1 MPTEGQFSEE
11 TRRGRFEHLVDRF
24 ARKVR
29 GAGYVRK
36 WIVLGSIIGLVA
48 GVGAIAFA
56 TFLEIATHFFLG
68 TLAGASP
75 LSPFGEGN
83 MQGAYVV
90 LRPWAL
96 PLVVGLGG
104 LISGLLVF
112 GLAPEAEGH
121 GTDAAIAAVHHSP
134 KGIRGRVS
142 IVKMLASA
150 VTIGSGG
157 SGGREGPTAQI
168 SAGFGSFLA
177 RALDLTPADARI
189 AVTVGIA
196 SGIGA
201 IFRAP
206 LGGAV
211 LGAEILYRDD
221 FEVSA
226 LIPSVLASIV
236 SFAVFGVVKGFTP
249 IFGFVRGYHFQHPAE
264 LVFYVLIGLACG
276 LVGRL
281 YSWSF
286 YSMTHLTAR
295 LPGARVVKVAVAGL
309 LVGCIGLVFPGALG
323 TGYGWVQRAMG
334 PTLLTIPLWI
344 VLALPF
350 AKILSTSLSIG
361 SGGSGGI
368 FGPGMVIGGFLG
380 AGIWRL
386 LEPLAPGIVPHSPAP
401 FVIVGMVACFGSI
414 AHAPIAVLLMV
425 AEMTGSLEL
434 VPPAMAAIVVAT
446 LVVGTATIYTSQL
459 RNRSEAPANRLR
471 EGLPLLR
478 TIAIQDALSPPPLIL
493 QQDSTVAD
501 ARRAMKAAGLAAAP
515 VVLGDR
521 TYLGAYSPDASS
533 DDEISISRLASVTH
547 PEVPTDAML
556 DAAADVFATD
566 HVSWVPVL
574 DADRKLSGIVT
585 IAGLVGAYRGALDL
599 SLASLGDVL
608 GTARLV
614 DGTVAADSPLAGQ
627 MISALPHGAAVIW
640 LERKGAPLMPQ
651 PDLALEV
658 GDTLSILVSE
668 TSADRLEGLLD
679 LAQDDEY
686 SAAEDEPLI

>member
-1 MPTEGQFSEE
+1 M
-11 TRRGRFEHLVDRF
+11 RRGRFAHLIDRF

-29 GAGYVRK
+29 EAGYVRK
-36 WIVLGSIIGLVA
+36 WIVLGTIIGLVA
-48 GVGAIAFA
+48 GVGAIAFV
-56 TFLEIATHFFLG
+56 TFLETATHFFLG
-68 TLAGASP
+68 TLAGAAP
-75 LSPFGEGN
+75 LSPFAEGN
-83 MQGAYVV
+83 MQGTYVV

-121 GTDAAIAAVHHSP
+121 GTDAAIAAVHHGP

-177 RALDLTPADARI
+177 RALDLTPADARL

-211 LGAEILYRDD
+211 LGAEILYRED

-236 SFAVFGVVKGFTP
+236 AFAVFGVAKGFSP

-264 LVFYVLIGLACG
+264 LGFYVLIGLVCG
-276 LVGRL
+276 LVGKL
-281 YSWSF
+281 YSSSF
-286 YSMTHLTAR
+286 YAVTRLTAR
-295 LPGARVVKVAVAGL
+295 LPGARAIKVAVAGL

-334 PTLLTIPLWI
+334 PGLLTIPLWI

-380 AGIWRL
+380 AGIWRM
-386 LEPLAPGIVPHSPAP
+386 LEPLAPGVVPHSPAP

-434 VPPAMAAIVVAT
+434 VPPAMLAIVVAT
-446 LVVGTATIYTSQL
+446 LVVGAATIYTSQL
-459 RNRSEAPANRLR
+459 KDRSEAPADRLR
-471 EGLPLLR
+471 AGLPLLR
-478 TIAIQDALSPPPLIL
+478 SIAVREALSPPPLVL
-493 QQDSTVAD
+493 EPGSTVAN
-501 ARRAMKAAGLAAAP
+501 ARTAMAVAGLSVAP
-515 VVLGDR
+515 VALGDR
-521 TYLGAYSPDASS
+521 TYLGVFTPGDPDASDH
-533 DDEISISRLASVTH
+533 DDEASISPLASVTH
-547 PEVPTDAML
+547 PEVPADAML
-556 DAAADVFATD
+556 DAAADVFATA

-574 DADRKLSGIVT
+574 EADRRLAGIVT
-585 IAGLVGAYRGALDL
+585 IAGLVGAYRDALGR
-599 SLASLGDVL
+599 SVTSLGDVL
-608 GTARLV
+608 GASRFV
-614 DGTVAADSPLAGQ
+614 DGTVAADSPLAGSK
-627 MISALPHGAAVIW
+627 ISQLPHGAAVIS
-640 LERKGAPLMPQ
+640 LERDGTLLMPE
-651 PDLALEV
+651 PDLTLEA
-658 GDTLSILVSE
+658 GDALSILASE
-668 TSADRLEGLLD
+668 TSANRLEGFLGLVPVD
-679 LAQDDEY
+679 VG
-686 SAAEDEPLI
+686 SAREDEPMI